1 MPDIHERDLRA
12 QLRLCQ
18 GEAIWRKWCSEW
30 HAADPHLTA
39 RRQDQLT
46 QHIVDTLWGATAY
59 GVSPRL
65 RRNMMMAA
73 KLAIRAHW
81 PASSNQGKP
90 PADTSVALLGP
101 GDGAN

>member
-46 QHIVDTLWGATAY
+46 RHIVDNLVGRD
-59 GVSPRL
+59 RL
-65 RRNMMMAA
+65 RCIAQTTAEHDDGSEDGDPRA
-73 KLAIRAHW
+73 LAGLIH
-81 PASSNQGKP
+81 QGKP